1 MKNLILIPTIVLA
14 LTASLLA
21 NNEINYPVTMLTT
34 STTTVSVEKS
44 EKKIF
49 MSVEMT
55 KDQNSLQ
62 FKTYKNIS
70 FVQVYS
76 EDGRI
81 EFQLPV
87 EASNVRLK
95 KNLFETGKYKLGFK
109 IKGESELHFAEVDL
123 K

>member
-1 MKNLILIPTIVLA
+1 MKNLFLIPTIILA
-14 LTASLLA
+14 LSASLLA
-21 NNEINYPVTMLTT
+21 SNDINFPVTMLTT

-55 KDQNSLQ
+55 NDQNNLQ
-62 FKTYKNIS
+62 FKTYKDIS

-81 EFQLPV
+81 EFLLPV
-87 EASNVRLK
+87 EASKVRINK
-95 KNLFETGKYKLGFK
+95 SLFETGKYKLGFK

>member
-21 NNEINYPVTMLTT
+21 NNEINYPVAMLTT

-55 KDQNSLQ
+55 KDQNSLK
-62 FKTYKNIS
+62 FKTYKNIA

-87 EASNVRLK
+87 EATNVRLK

-109 IKGESELHFAEVDL
+109 IKGETELHFAEVEL

>member
-1 MKNLILIPTIVLA
+1 MKNLILIPTIILA
-14 LTASLLA
+14 LSASLLA
-21 NNEINYPVTMLTT
+21 TNDINFPVTMLTT

-55 KDQNSLQ
+55 NDQNSLQ

-95 KNLFETGKYKLGFK
+95 KNLFETGK
-109 IKGESELHFAEVDL
+109 
-123 K
+123 

>member
-109 IKGESELHFAEVDL
+109 IKGESELHFAEVVL

>member
-21 NNEINYPVTMLTT
+21 NNEINYPVTMLTN

-87 EASNVRLK
+87 EATNVRLK

>member
-1 MKNLILIPTIVLA
+1 MKNLILIPIVILA
-14 LTASLLA
+14 VSASLIA
-21 NNEINYPVTMLTT
+21 NNEINVPVTMLTT
-34 STTTVSVEKS
+34 STTTVTVEKS

-87 EASNVRLK
+87 ESSNVRLK

>member
-1 MKNLILIPTIVLA
+1 MKNLILIPTIILA
-14 LTASLLA
+14 LSASLLA
-21 NNEINYPVTMLTT
+21 TNDINFPVTMLTT

-55 KDQNSLQ
+55 SDQNSLQ
-62 FKTYKNIS
+62 FKTYKDIS

-87 EASNVRLK
+87 ESSNVRLK
-95 KNLFETGKYKLGFK
+95 KNLFETGKYRLGFK